1 MSVEAAVVVV
11 AAAAS
16 AVAVV
21 WATDIKD
28 RLCDFALLIFFS
40 VLLLLLWLLFA
51 FIS

>member
-1 MSVEAAVVVV
+1 MSVQAAVVVV
-11 AAAAS
+11 A

-28 RLCDFALLIFFS
+28 RLCDFAILTFFS